1 MNMVK
6 KNNNYILEWLDK
18 NNKSHFVIFK
28 NKEDIEKNVSNRK
41 IKKLI
46 FDEIAKSHPEILV

>member
-28 NKEDIEKNVSNRK
+28 NEEDIEKNVSNRK